1 MAPAWYAD
9 AKRLR
14 KRGMS
19 LSQIGLELDVS
30 PQAVS
35 LDLDPGKQARR
46 RKYVKAWKRRRYA
59 ESAFRKRQQKLD
71 REAKKRARATSRRTG
86 Q

>member
-1 MAPAWYAD
+1 MAPAWHAD

-35 LDLDPGKQARR
+35 LALDPEKQVRR
-46 RKYVKAWKRRRYA
+46 RRYVKVWKRRRYA
-59 ESAFRKRQQKLD
+59 ESAFRKRQQRLD
-71 REAKKRARATSRRTG
+71 RESKRRRRS
-86 Q
+86 